1 MKGYINSYDGLE
13 TWFRRIGS
21 NRWNLYRGH
30 VDKVSDNRSTII
42 YKLDSNEVDLE
53 ESWRLLREMLEINSG
68 AGGNFTV
75 YVPGKAQNHGF
86 SSFFTA
92 PNTLPARSA
101 GIAGF
106 EGNAAYGLMQQS
118 DVDKLLAREKK
129 VWELERR
136 LEDMEAASGAQLS
149 GFDRV
154 VNNLLEDGTLG
165 AVIQQIAGYGLGI
178 LAAKLGVGAAAPAAV
193 SMSGFNQ
200 DDTFDA
206 SEHLEK
212 VAAYEEEKEDY
223 AIDLIDRFR
232 THFQSEQELRSFLE
246 KVAAFFE
253 KNPELAKN
261 FFNGQ

>member
-106 EGNAAYGLMQQS
+106 EGNAAYGLIPQS

-200 DDTFDA
+200 GDTAHDDEDD
-206 SEHLEK
+206 EIER
-212 VAAYEEEKEDY
+212 EDY
-223 AIDLIDRFR
+223 AIALVNRFR
-232 THFQSEQELRSFLE
+232 PFFQGEQELRSFLE

-261 FFNGQ
+261 FFNFQNGQ